1 MAPQASLVVW
11 LGILLIAV
19 VMAALFVV
27 AGGVAARRLGEPSG
41 PVVARAAMGVVAWLG
56 FSAAL
61 ALSGVLSRWDVRP
74 PPMAVIFLGTI
85 SLGIGIGVSNFGR
98 RLSRGLPLVALVL
111 AQGFRF
117 PLEIVMHQAALEGVM
132 PVQMSY
138 SGYNFDIVTGI
149 SAIAIAALL
158 ARGKAPRWLLF
169 AWSAY
174 GLSCL
179 VVIAVV
185 ALAAMPLIHAF
196 GTAPEQL
203 NTWVAYFPFV
213 WLPASLVTLAI
224 TGHIVVL
231 RKLLAE
237 APRPRVS
244 SSALKGA

>member
-1 MAPQASLVVW
+1 MAPQASLLVS
-11 LGILLIAV
+11 LGILSIGL
-19 VMAALFVV
+19 VMAVLFVV
-27 AGGVAARRLGEPSG
+27 GNGVAARRLGEAPG
-41 PVVARAAMGVVAWLG
+41 PVVVKAALGTGVWLA

-61 ALSGVLSRWDVRP
+61 ALSGILSRWDMRP
-74 PPMAVIFLGTI
+74 PPMAIIFLGTL
-85 SLGIGIGVSNFGR
+85 SLGVAVGVSKWGQ
-98 RLSRGLPLVALVL
+98 RLARGLPLAALVL

-117 PLEIVMHQAALEGVM
+117 PLELVMHQAALEGVM

-149 SAIAIAALL
+149 SAILIAALL

-169 AWSAY
+169 VWSAY

-179 VVIAVV
+179 LVIAVV
-185 ALAAMPLIHAF
+185 ALAAMPLLHAF
-196 GTAPEQL
+196 GTEPEAL

-224 TGHIVVL
+224 AGHIVVL
-231 RKLLAE
+231 RKLFAE
-237 APRPRVS
+237 VPRTGVS